1 MQEQAWIAAQVPA
14 YLLGSAEFKPVCPT
28 VYYQCF
34 CVKLLFTFQS
44 HSYFFCVRW
53 EGAELICALCR
64 SPFGAIKTSALLQL
78 DFPCVPRAQPHPV
91 PFYMTLTTLA
101 KNCMKCSQSE
111 HDKFMVT
118 QFCIFHI
125 FFPHISC
132 SVAFFDYRAELKWP
146 LPAVHTDPPCSGG
159 FQQSSRPALTAQSIC
174 SLTASLYGGQQGQR
188 SALTSTQAK

>member
-132 SVAFFDYRAELKWP
+132 SVALITVQNWSDLCQ
-146 LPAVHTDPPCSGG
+146 LCTQTLHVAVGSSSPPVLHS
-159 FQQSSRPALTAQSIC
+159 QLSQ
-174 SLTASLYGGQQGQR
+174 
-188 SALTSTQAK
+188 SAL